1 MEGFNRAGWKE
12 GGREGEQIEGG
23 KKKEWFKCES
33 VRVEGWRRLSGCAHF
48 PGGSAEQRV
57 G

>member
-1 MEGFNRAGWKE
+1 ME